1 MRSSTVRILD
11 VPPYNTF
18 TGSCSVSVEVPGL
31 EGHVQQPRGTWL
43 WERKKGSDNEVQVMD
58 SSTVSKVVMNEVSE
72 GQVLYRCTY
81 NLGGRDNINS
91 IDKMTNSVIGKY
103 TQVAYTSISILSIQV
118 LHTPIHLSRYTVTL

>member
-1 MRSSTVRILD
+1 MTSSTVQVLD

-43 WERKKGSDNEVQVMD
+43 WERKNKGSEDFSIVNEVQVMD
-58 SSTVSKVVMNEVSE
+58 NSAVSKVVTNEVSE

-81 NLGGRDNINS
+81 NLEGRDNINS
-91 IDKMTNSVIGKY
+91 IDKMSISVIGKY
-103 TQVAYTSISILSIQV
+103 L
-118 LHTPIHLSRYTVTL
+118 